1 MVFDATVDNIS
12 AMSWRS
18 VLLREQTGL
27 LGENHSHTLS
37 HKVVSSKPH
46 HAGFELTT
54 LEVIGTDWTGSRKSN
69 YHIITA
75 MTAPKTES
83 EKVLTLYDF
92 FFSFCY
98 FFVNNYKTI
107 NVAYIT

>member
-1 MVFDATVDNIS
+1 MA
-12 AMSWRS
+12 S

-27 LGENHSHTLS
+27 LGENHWHTLS

-46 HAGFELTT
+46 HARFELTT
-54 LEVIGTDWTGSRKSN
+54 LVVIGTDWTGSRKSN

-75 MTAPKTES
+75 MTAPKLES

>member
-1 MVFDATVDNIS
+1 
-12 AMSWRS
+12 
-18 VLLREQTGL
+18 
-27 LGENHSHTLS
+27 
-37 HKVVSSKPH
+37 
-46 HAGFELTT
+46 
-54 LEVIGTDWTGSRKSN
+54 
-69 YHIITA
+69 